1 MQTIGPWKRLVVYLS
16 KRLDLLAAGWPP
28 CLCIIAT
35 TPLLIKDSDNWP
47 WDKPLR
53 TKPHAMR
60 EFLNTPHRW
69 LTLDWLSTSSLELTQ
84 NSVATLLLDQDL
96 DQLLHDCMDILSHLH
111 QLDDSE
117 LKYVPLMRV
126 EVTWFTDG
134 SSFIKDGTRY
144 AGAAGPT
151 QGEVIL
157 VETIL
162 LRHPHKGLNW

>member
-1 MQTIGPWKRLVVYLS
+1 M
-16 KRLDLLAAGWPP
+16 
-28 CLCIIAT
+28 
-35 TPLLIKDSDNWP
+35 
-47 WDKPLR
+47 
-53 TKPHAMR
+53 
-60 EFLNTPHRW
+60 
-69 LTLDWLSTSSLELTQ
+69 
-84 NSVATLLLDQDL
+84 ATLLLDQDL
-96 DQLLHDCMDILSHLH
+96 DQLLHDCMDILSHRH

-144 AGAAGPT
+144 AGAAGPI

-162 LRHPHKGLNW
+162 LGHPHKGLN